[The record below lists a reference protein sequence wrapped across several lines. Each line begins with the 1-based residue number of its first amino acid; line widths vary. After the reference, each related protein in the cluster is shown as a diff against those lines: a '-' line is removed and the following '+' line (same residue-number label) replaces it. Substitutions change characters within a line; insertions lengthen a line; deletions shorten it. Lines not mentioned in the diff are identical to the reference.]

1 MTCASAGLVGRSRS
15 LLSSGSRVRILP
27 GAPIKTPGQR
37 PYRWNAEQPSRGT
50 PPAACHFRARCATVA
65 DLLLGFA
72 QLRPGQLADRIGEP
86 VEAPYR
92 DFGLIDAV

>member
-1 MTCASAGLVGRSRS
+1 MR
-15 LLSSGSRVRILP
+15 
-27 GAPIKTPGQR
+27 
-37 PYRWNAEQPSRGT
+37 
-50 PPAACHFRARCATVA
+50 ATVA